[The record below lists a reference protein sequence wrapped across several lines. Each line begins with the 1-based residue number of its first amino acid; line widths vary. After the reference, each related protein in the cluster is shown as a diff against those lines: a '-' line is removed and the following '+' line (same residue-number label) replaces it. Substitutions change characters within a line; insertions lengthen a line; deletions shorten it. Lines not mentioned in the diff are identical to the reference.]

1 MGHLMWIPLSLSLA
15 PSLSLS
21 LSSTFS
27 PVFAVSFAT
36 FILTSP
42 RNGAEKPESAR
53 NQSGRRTNGSI
64 ITSSQKNK
72 NVTAWPFNAS
82 LDLIPLTSDSSN
94 LEDCFSL
101 GLYLRLCLFLR
112 FSSSCG
118 GETEVV
124 ELSRLLDSRWVVVAC
139 CQTFIAFECQAQN
152 FTSSEL

>member
-1 MGHLMWIPLSLSLA
+1 M
-15 PSLSLS
+15 
-21 LSSTFS
+21 
-27 PVFAVSFAT
+27 
-36 FILTSP
+36 
-42 RNGAEKPESAR
+42 EQKPESAR
-53 NQSGRRTNGSI
+53 NQSGRRTNGGI

-101 GLYLRLCLFLR
+101 GLYLRLCPFLR

-118 GETEVV
+118 GNALAETEVV
-124 ELSRLLDSRWVVVAC
+124 ELSCLLESRCVIVAC